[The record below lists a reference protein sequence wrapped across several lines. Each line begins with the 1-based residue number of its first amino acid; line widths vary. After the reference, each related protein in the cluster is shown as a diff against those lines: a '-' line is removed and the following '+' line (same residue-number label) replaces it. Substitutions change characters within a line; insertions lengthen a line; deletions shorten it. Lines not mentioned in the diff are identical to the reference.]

1 LQVTPEE
8 NAVTSSPLA
17 GKVAVVTGAG
27 NGIGRAIAETFAKA
41 GAAVACLDVDA
52 DQAAATARTIAQSG
66 GRALA
71 VTCDVSREPDTLAA
85 AQAVRDAFGAA
96 RVLVNAAATID
107 PNGSVLELSP
117 EDWDRVFAVN
127 VKGAFLMSKA
137 VLPMMIAA
145 GGGSIIHIASQLGR
159 VGAPRRAAYCSTK
172 GAVIQLAKAMAID
185 HADDNVRVNAL
196 SPGAVA
202 TRRMIHRYGGM
213 DEARRTAGPK
223 HLLNRLG
230 EPDEIAQAALFLASD
245 GASFMTGADLLVDG
259 GYTAV

>member
-1 LQVTPEE
+1 MKGEE
-8 NAVTSSPLA
+8 NAVTNSSLA
-17 GKVAVVTGAG
+17 GKVALVTGAG

-41 GAAVACLDVDA
+41 GAAVACVDLEA
-52 DQAAATARTIAQSG
+52 AQAAALVQTIEQSG

-71 VTCDVSREPDTLAA
+71 LTCDVSREADTVAA
-85 AQAVRDAFGAA
+85 ANAA
-96 RVLVNAAATID
+96 REALGPVRVLVNAAAIID
-107 PNGSVLELSP
+107 KNASVLELAP
-117 EDWDRVFAVN
+117 DDWDRIFAVN
-127 VKGAFLMSKA
+127 VKGAFLMSRA

-159 VGAPRRAAYCSTK
+159 VAAPQRVAYCSTK

-185 HADDNVRVNAL
+185 HAGDNVRVNAL

-202 TRRMIHRYGGM
+202 TRRMVHRYGGI
-213 DEARRTAGPK
+213 DEARRIAGPK

-230 EPDEIAQAALFLASD
+230 EPHEIAQAALFLASD

-259 GYTAV
+259 GYTAI

>member
-1 LQVTPEE
+1 
-8 NAVTSSPLA
+8 VTSSPLA

-52 DQAAATARTIAQSG
+52 EQAAATARTIEQSG

-71 VTCDVSREPDTLAA
+71 VTCDVSRAADALTA

-202 TRRMIHRYGGM
+202 TRRMVHRYGTM
-213 DEARRTAGPK
+213 DEARRIGGPK

-230 EPDEIAQAALFLASD
+230 EPGEIAQAALFLAGD

-259 GYTAV
+259 GYTAI

>member
-1 LQVTPEE
+1 MT
-8 NAVTSSPLA
+8 NSPFA
-17 GKVAVVTGAG
+17 GKVALVTGAG
-27 NGIGRAIAETFAKA
+27 NGIGRAIAETFARA
-41 GAAVACLDVDA
+41 GASVACVDLDQAQTKAVA
-52 DQAAATARTIAQSG
+52 QSIAKSG

-71 VTCDVSREPDTLAA
+71 LACDVSHESDTRAA
-85 AQAVRDAFGAA
+85 AAAARDEFGPV
-96 RVLVNAAATID
+96 RVLVNAAAVID
-107 PNGSVLELSP
+107 SNANVLELDP
-117 EDWDRVFAVN
+117 DDWDRIFAVN
-127 VKGAFLMSKA
+127 VKGAFLMSRA

-159 VGAPRRAAYCSTK
+159 VAAPRRVAYCSTK
-172 GAVIQLAKAMAID
+172 GAVIQLAKAMAVD
-185 HADDNVRVNAL
+185 HAQDNVRVNAL

-202 TRRMIHRYGGM
+202 TRRLVHRYGNM
-213 DEARRTAGPK
+213 DEARREAGPK

>member
-1 LQVTPEE
+1 LRVEEKENIVT
-8 NAVTSSPLA
+8 NSPLA
-17 GKVAVVTGAG
+17 GKVAVVTGSG

-41 GAAVACLDVDA
+41 GAAVACVDL
-52 DQAAATARTIAQSG
+52 DQAQANAVAQNITQSG

-71 VTCDVSREPDTLAA
+71 LTCDVSRESDTQVAA
-85 AQAVRDAFGAA
+85 KAANEKFGPV
-96 RVLVNAAATID
+96 RVLVNAAAVID
-107 PNGSVLELSP
+107 SNANVLEINP
-117 EDWDRVFAVN
+117 DDWDRIFAVN
-127 VKGAFLMSKA
+127 VKGAFLMSRA
-137 VLPMMIAA
+137 VLPTMIAA

-159 VGAPRRAAYCSTK
+159 VAAPQRVAYCSTK
-172 GAVIQLAKAMAID
+172 GAVIQLAKAMAVD
-185 HADDNVRVNAL
+185 HASDNVRVNAL

-202 TRRMIHRYGGM
+202 TRRMLHRYGDM

-259 GYTAV
+259 GYTTV